1 MKFVF
6 SFCFILCALYGRSQ
20 YQDVMPGVTKE
31 RDRVLITNK
40 MDELKTRVELE
51 LGCKVDTLKFTVVDK
66 YIQYSK
72 PKKTNMNPPKTI
84 VVEACEQR
92 LTYINVAVSG
102 YIYYWA
108 EGTWT
113 LDAASKK

>member
-1 MKFVF
+1 M
-6 SFCFILCALYGRSQ
+6 
-20 YQDVMPGVTKE
+20 
-31 RDRVLITNK
+31 N
-40 MDELKTRVELE
+40 ELKTRVELE
-51 LGCKVDTLKFTVVDK
+51 LGCKIDTLDYTIVDK
-66 YIQYSK
+66 YIQHGN
-72 PKKTNMNPPKTI
+72 PKKADLNPPKTI

-102 YIYYWA
+102 YIYYWT